1 MAITKLGDCAGAY
14 HPLASGGPATYLVT
28 APGIP
33 VNTTVIV
40 MGYNF
45 GQKVVSSVTDA
56 RGNTYVVR
64 AGGAY
69 PSIILADSQITT
81 ALLSNDK
88 INVNMSGTDSFV
100 AVLAAWFSACYF
112 DGFAQVNIT
121 GSAGVPISVAGGP
134 VTTSM
139 AGDLLLGI
147 FGGYNTGA
155 LWYPSI
161 QTPGSGYTDQPGIGY
176 TAGAPVLRGVEEEP
190 EVTPLAVGD
199 SGISIDWESKIAGA
213 AGSETATATL
223 TGKASMSPP
232 MAATAAY
239 RESLIV
245 PTGNPISM
253 ML

>member
-1 MAITKLGDCAGAY
+1 MAITKLGDCTGAY
-14 HPLASGGPATYLVT
+14 HPLSSGGPTTYQVT

-45 GQKVVSSVTDA
+45 GQKVLSSVTDA
-56 RGNTYVVR
+56 RGNAYVVR
-64 AGGAY
+64 AGGSTY
-69 PSIILADSQITT
+69 PSILLADSKITT

-100 AVLAAWFSACYF
+100 AVLAAWFSTCYF

-121 GSAGVPISVAGGP
+121 GPAGQPISVAGGP

-147 FGGYNTGA
+147 FGGYNTGGQ
-155 LWYPSI
+155 WYPSI
-161 QTPGSGYTDQPGIGY
+161 QTPGSGYTNQPGIGW
-176 TAGAPVLRGVEEEP
+176 TASAPVLRGGEI
-190 EVTPLAVGD
+190 TPFGPGD
-199 SGISIDWESKIAGA
+199 AGISIDWESKIAGA

-223 TGKASMSPP
+223 DGKASMTPP